1 MWCFFCFWY
10 GLAVS
15 NTVADIVWQSMDA
28 AITSQAILVE
38 DPSGDLPFGH
48 QGSFS
53 TIVNGTEASS
63 AATTMAEEVVWC
75 SRRGICQKNV
85 ISALNETTETNHW

>member
-1 MWCFFCFWY
+1 
-10 GLAVS
+10 
-15 NTVADIVWQSMDA
+15 MDA

-63 AATTMAEEVVWC
+63 AATTMAEEVIFAN
-75 SRRGICQKNV
+75 R
-85 ISALNETTETNHW
+85 T